1 MIKNKHHIVT
11 EIESLANNFNLEY
24 QSVSN
29 EIKIYLDEYKLR
41 KLNQYILFEIMKR
54 LEKHIIPDLRNI
66 VIEYYI

>member
-41 KLNQYILFEIMKR
+41 KYQHKLQQL
-54 LEKHIIPDLRNI
+54 
-66 VIEYYI
+66 